1 MNDLATKTNDWNARV
16 FSNTRRLAF
25 WTVAWT
31 LTLAFAKFGNKFV
44 WDDNTLVTGLT
55 IFINLAIGI
64 GMIVAN
70 KRHLDGLDEL
80 QKKITLEAMAL
91 SLGVGLVFGISYS
104 LMASTHFLPVKVEI
118 SHLIIL
124 IALTYVFWIIL
135 GNRRYK

>member
-16 FSNTRRLAF
+16 CKNTRRLAI

-31 LTLAFAKFGNKFV
+31 LTLAFAKFGTKLL
-44 WDDNTLVTGLT
+44 WDGNTLITGLA
-55 IFINLAIGI
+55 IFANLAIGI

-80 QKKITLEAMAL
+80 QKKIALEAMAL

-104 LMASTHFLPVKVEI
+104 LMASTHFLPVKAEI

-124 IALTYVFWIIL
+124 ISLAYIVGTLL